1 MNNNPVNLYAS
12 STLEDLRHRIESAL
26 EKFLPKDLHEPLS
39 DAMRY
44 STLNGGKRLRALLVY
59 ATGIAFRT
67 PLDKLDA
74 AACAVECIHAYS
86 LIHDDLPAM
95 DDDHLRRGKPTA
107 HIKYD
112 EATAILSGD
121 ALQAFAFE
129 LLSHENNDISP
140 LNQLRMINLLAHSAG
155 VSGMVGGQMLD
166 INATNKE
173 ISLIQLEKMHRL
185 KTGAL
190 IKASTMLGA
199 LCSQT
204 CQPNELKTIQEYAK
218 KIGLAFQIVDDILDE
233 TADTNTLGKQTGAD
247 KALGKSTYISH
258 LGIENSR
265 REAQKLINDALQLLE
280 QLSDNTALLEELAE
294 LVVKRIN

>member
-129 LLSHENNDISP
+129 LLSHENSGISP